1 MQNKHIISRRSS
13 SKLAPQVRQYLEAS
27 LSENTR
33 RAYSNDL
40 AHFLNWGGRIPTTPE
55 CVASYLAV
63 HAEQLS
69 FATLSR
75 RAVAIGRAHTLK
87 RLPSPVHSAVVK
99 ATLQGIRRTYGSA
112 QRRVTPTL
120 LHDVQAMVKGLHG
133 MKGIRDQALLLVGFA
148 GAFRRSELVS
158 IQVKDIHFVEEGIVI
173 RLRRGKTDQMGKGRD
188 IAIPFVRGK
197 YCPVKAII
205 NWLSYSDIRNGAL
218 FRQVNRY
225 GNVIGLELTPQSVSL
240 IVKQRA
246 EAIGLNKQNY
256 AGHSLRAGLVTSA
269 AKSGVSSWK
278 ICQQTGHKS
287 EAVMQRYI
295 RDSNLFIDN
304 PLGKIW

>member
-1 MQNKHIISRRSS
+1 
-13 SKLAPQVRQYLEAS
+13 L
-27 LSENTR
+27 
-33 RAYSNDL
+33 
-40 AHFLNWGGRIPTTPE
+40 
-55 CVASYLAV
+55 
-63 HAEQLS
+63 
-69 FATLSR
+69 
-75 RAVAIGRAHTLK
+75 
-87 RLPSPVHSAVVK
+87 VK

-112 QRRVTPTL
+112 QRRVTPAL

-133 MKGIRDQALLLVGFA
+133 LKGMRDKALLLVGFA

-158 IQVKDIHFVEEGIVI
+158 IQVKDIHFVDEGIVI
-173 RLRRGKTDQMGKGRD
+173 HLRRGKTDQMGKGRD

-197 YCPVKAII
+197 YCPVKATM
-205 NWLSYSDIRNGAL
+205 NWLANSEIHNGAL

-225 GNVIGLELTPQSVSL
+225 GNVIGLGLTPQSVAL

-246 EAIGLNKQNY
+246 EAIGLDKQHFS
-256 AGHSLRAGLVTSA
+256 GHSLRAGLVTSA

-278 ICQQTGHKS
+278 ICQRTGHQS

-304 PLGKIW
+304 PLGKMW